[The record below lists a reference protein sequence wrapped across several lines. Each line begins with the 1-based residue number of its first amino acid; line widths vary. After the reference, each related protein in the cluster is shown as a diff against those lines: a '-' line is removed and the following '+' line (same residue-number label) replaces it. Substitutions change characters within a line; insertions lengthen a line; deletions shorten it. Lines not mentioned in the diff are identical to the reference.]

1 MKERRAKEYERYKKK
16 FNLTSHSKE
25 IADVLDEEPEVSRFY
40 AELVPVQ
47 ISPDEFWAR
56 YCRLTEFHPVRFCGA
71 NACKTRTISRLFF
84 RLQLLTRTGNVNFE
98 EDDEEEELTWEETD
112 VTSES
117 VADSQQTS
125 EKFGVSGGSTPL
137 QPSASTSSLTA
148 GAQQSSHGLAQ
159 EERTQFQRKVTSLEE
174 DNQKLRGVL
183 SSLTNRIAQLEL
195 DVKTKNTLIAQLQLQ
210 LETQSNASK
219 HSSAPPAVAAS
230 SASVAVAAMAQ
241 QVSDTW
247 SDASSENMSV
257 INHSDVNSS
266 TPYGTD
272 EETSRHGVGGKAT
285 LIISPSKAVA
295 LTATAAL
302 SSTIPPAKPTGGF
315 AEDDLGEDEEEDG
328 WN

>member
-1 MKERRAKEYERYKKK
+1 MQK
-16 FNLTSHSKE
+16 H
-25 IADVLDEEPEVSRFY
+25 V
-40 AELVPVQ
+40 
-47 ISPDEFWAR
+47 
-56 YCRLTEFHPVRFCGA
+56 
-71 NACKTRTISRLFF
+71 TISRLFF

-137 QPSASTSSLTA
+137 QPSASTSSLT
-148 GAQQSSHGLAQ
+148 GGVQQSSHGLAQ
-159 EERTQFQRKVTSLEE
+159 EERTQFQRKITSLEE

-210 LETQSNASK
+210 LETQSNASSPAEVATEAK
-219 HSSAPPAVAAS
+219 QSSAPPAGAATP
-230 SASVAVAAMAQ
+230 ASVPVAAMAQ
-241 QVSDTW
+241 QGSDTW
-247 SDASSENMSV
+247 SDASSENMSA

-285 LIISPSKAVA
+285 LIISPSKPVA
-295 LTATAAL
+295 LTATAPL
-302 SSTIPPAKPTGGF
+302 SSTIPPAKSTGGF
-315 AEDDLGEDEEEDG
+315 AEDELGEDEEEDG

>member
-1 MKERRAKEYERYKKK
+1 M
-16 FNLTSHSKE
+16 
-25 IADVLDEEPEVSRFY
+25 
-40 AELVPVQ
+40 
-47 ISPDEFWAR
+47 
-56 YCRLTEFHPVRFCGA
+56 
-71 NACKTRTISRLFF
+71 
-84 RLQLLTRTGNVNFE
+84 QLLTRTGNVNFE

-137 QPSASTSSLTA
+137 QPSASTSSLIA

-159 EERTQFQRKVTSLEE
+159 EERTQFQRKITSLEE

-210 LETQSNASK
+210 LETESNASNAGPTEVATEAK
-219 HSSAPPAVAAS
+219 QSSAPPAVAAS
-230 SASVAVAAMAQ
+230 SASVPVAAMAQ
-241 QVSDTW
+241 QGSDTW

-285 LIISPSKAVA
+285 LIISPSKPVA
-295 LTATAAL
+295 LTATAPL
-302 SSTIPPAKPTGGF
+302 SSTVPPAKPTGGF
-315 AEDDLGEDEEEDG
+315 AEDELGEDEEEDG